1 MKFTSGMLTGM
12 ALAMMGC
19 IAYTF
24 MFPESKEEMCHS
36 AKKISKDMKK
46 DMENMM

>member
-1 MKFTSGMLTGM
+1 MRFSSGLLTGM
-12 ALAMMGC
+12 AIALVGCLAC
-19 IAYTF
+19 TI
-24 MFPESKEEMCHS
+24 MFPESKEEMCHA

>member
-1 MKFTSGMLTGM
+1 MRFSSGMLTGM
-12 ALAMMGC
+12 ALTMMGC
-19 IAYTF
+19 IAYTI

-36 AKKISKDMKK
+36 VKRISKDMKK